1 MVVVVVALRAVAVL
15 GAVAAVAVA
24 GAAKVMAEAGPVVQA
39 IHRVVAV
46 AMHLRVAARN
56 NS

>member
-1 MVVVVVALRAVAVL
+1 MVVALRAVAVL